1 MHIDSIFTFF
11 LIAVALAMDA
21 FAVSVS
27 SGIIIPNLRLRNA
40 LKIALFF
47 SIFQAVMPVIGWLAG
62 TGLKDFIQAVDHYI
76 AFGLLAV
83 IGIKMIYEAFKKRE
97 AEQSINPLNFGVL
110 LILSVA
116 TSIDALAVGLSFA
129 LLSIKI
135 LTPVIIIGITGG
147 LGVYA
152 GQVCSALGAKEVI
165 GIARNPEKLKRAL
178 DFGAT
183 HVISSVNKS
192 TKDIKDEFK
201 NYCKEKGVPS
211 KEPHE

>member
-27 SGIIIPNLRLRNA
+27 SGIIIPNLSLRNA

-47 SIFQAVMPVIGWLAG
+47 GIFQAVMPVIGWLAG

-135 LTPVIIIGITGG
+135 LTPVIIIGITTFFISLAGVSFGDKLGHFFKNRVQVIGGIILIG
-147 LGVYA
+147 LGIRIFVEHI
-152 GQVCSALGAKEVI
+152 VK
-165 GIARNPEKLKRAL
+165 GI
-178 DFGAT
+178 
-183 HVISSVNKS
+183 
-192 TKDIKDEFK
+192 
-201 NYCKEKGVPS
+201 
-211 KEPHE
+211 

>member
-135 LTPVIIIGITGG
+135 LTPVIIIGITTFFISLAGVSFG
-147 LGVYA
+147 DKLGHFFKNRV
-152 GQVCSALGAKEVI
+152 QVI
-165 GIARNPEKLKRAL
+165 GGIILIGIGIRIFVE
-178 DFGAT
+178 
-183 HVISSVNKS
+183 HIV
-192 TKDIKDEFK
+192 
-201 NYCKEKGVPS
+201 KGI
-211 KEPHE
+211 